1 MAHKEC
7 SKQDNPSRFSDS
19 IHLGN
24 PASFD
29 QLLEGVKRGEI
40 DHQKGMEMGLRM
52 VLAAFHQKK
61 RGKKTKRSL
70 EIIQIFIFCEYSQ
83 NFYTLLRHHPDSPN
97 QKFARCSHNCCCS
110 TNSQL
115 CIMHRMQHL

>member
-19 IHLGN
+19 IHFCN

-40 DHQKGMEMGLRM
+40 NQQKGMEMGVLM

-61 RGKKTKRSL
+61 RGKKTKRS
-70 EIIQIFIFCEYSQ
+70 
-83 NFYTLLRHHPDSPN
+83 
-97 QKFARCSHNCCCS
+97 
-110 TNSQL
+110 
-115 CIMHRMQHL
+115 